1 MQCTTWSCN
10 GATSN
15 SLLVHIVM
23 CSALAANC
31 LDRLAR
37 FFPNS
42 VSSGT
47 GVRGRK
53 PSSRSFLPPFQTW
66 TGKGQLAGGKTK
78 KGRINM
84 KLQNLIHILMGI
96 VCIGLLPKAQAISPP
111 PDGGYPGFNTAEGGN
126 ALKNLNSADGV
137 GNTAVGWFSLFS
149 DVEGGFNTAIGVG
162 ALVLNTGVQ
171 TRALAL

>member
-1 MQCTTWSCN
+1 
-10 GATSN
+10 
-15 SLLVHIVM
+15 
-23 CSALAANC
+23 
-31 LDRLAR
+31 
-37 FFPNS
+37 
-42 VSSGT
+42 
-47 GVRGRK
+47 
-53 PSSRSFLPPFQTW
+53 
-66 TGKGQLAGGKTK
+66 
-78 KGRINM
+78 M

-96 VCIGLLPKAQAISPP
+96 VCIGLLPKAQAVSPP

-171 TRALAL
+171 TRALALRRLS